1 MVNPVSIKKILVPV
15 DGSETS
21 FKAANYAIHFA
32 KLVNAELI
40 PVNIV
45 EDVKQG
51 GAIGLQ
57 AKYGN
62 VSIVKA
68 FKKARKLS
76 AEGWLKKIENSAEKL
91 GVQAK
96 SVILDAEGKNEKKM
110 VTEYAVKNNIDI
122 IIIEYCIVFTCN
134 ISSVIAI
141 DEEVFVDL
149 ILNSCT
155 GLTEISA
162 I

>member
-68 FKKARKLS
+68 FNKARKL
-76 AEGWLKKIENSAEKL
+76 SAEKL

-122 IIIEYCIVFTCN
+122 IIIGSKGGSRFRTLWIGGFAN
-134 ISSVIAI
+134 SVLHHST
-141 DEEVFVDL
+141 VPVL
-149 ILNSCT
+149 VVP
-155 GLTEISA
+155 
-162 I
+162 

>member
-68 FKKARKLS
+68 FNKARKQS

-122 IIIEYCIVFTCN
+122 IIIGSKGGARFRTLWIGGFAN
-134 ISSVIAI
+134 SVLHHST
-141 DEEVFVDL
+141 VPVL
-149 ILNSCT
+149 VVP
-155 GLTEISA
+155 
-162 I
+162 